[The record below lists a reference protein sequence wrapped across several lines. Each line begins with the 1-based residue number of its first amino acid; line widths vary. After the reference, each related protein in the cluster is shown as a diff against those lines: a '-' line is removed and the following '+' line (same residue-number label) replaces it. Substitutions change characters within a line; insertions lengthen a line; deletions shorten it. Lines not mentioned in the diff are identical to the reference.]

1 MRALERSTSARWE
14 RRRRTDRVDLSS
26 GWRTADV
33 QKDRCASRSFL
44 PSSVCL
50 PFVFASPSFRRNR
63 SCPTNR
69 SRDFASPRRLE
80 SAASDFVARHCTSCK
95 TRHKWMPG
103 FLAIE
108 NQRNTRFKVL
118 AFTANSEILPLLSEL
133 SDYCALP
140 SVSRFHQ
147 IGKRRPLINA
157 HARYLIYMH
166 QFLKFLSYS
175 SVTD

>member
-1 MRALERSTSARWE
+1 MRCHVVRALERSTSARWE

-63 SCPTNR
+63 SCPHESL
-69 SRDFASPRRLE
+69 SRFR
-80 SAASDFVARHCTSCK
+80 FVARHCTSCK
-95 TRHKWMPG
+95 TRTHKWMPG

-147 IGKRRPLINA
+147 IGKDDR
-157 HARYLIYMH
+157 
-166 QFLKFLSYS
+166 
-175 SVTD
+175 

>member
-44 PSSVCL
+44 PSS
-50 PFVFASPSFRRNR
+50 ASACRSSSRLLLSAGIVLAPRIALAISLRLDGSRAQRAISLRDIVHRARRGTSGCR
-63 SCPTNR
+63 ASSR
-69 SRDFASPRRLE
+69 SRIKGIHASKSWRLLPT
-80 SAASDFVARHCTSCK
+80 V
-95 TRHKWMPG
+95 
-103 FLAIE
+103 
-108 NQRNTRFKVL
+108 RF
-118 AFTANSEILPLLSEL
+118 LPLLSEL

-147 IGKRRPLINA
+147 IGKDDR
-157 HARYLIYMH
+157 
-166 QFLKFLSYS
+166 
-175 SVTD
+175 